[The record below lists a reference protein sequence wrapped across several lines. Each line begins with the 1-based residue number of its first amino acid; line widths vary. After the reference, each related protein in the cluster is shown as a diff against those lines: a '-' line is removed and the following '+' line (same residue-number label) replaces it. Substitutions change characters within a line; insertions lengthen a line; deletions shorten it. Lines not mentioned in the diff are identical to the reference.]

1 MSEDKREDKQEQP
14 AEAEAEAEAKSA
26 TPAKVKERGNRK
38 TLVGVVVSDRM
49 SKTRMV
55 AVQRQEMHRRYKKFV
70 KRDTKYAAHDED
82 NATKNGDKVVI
93 QETRPMSKRKRWRIV
108 KKLA

>member
-1 MSEDKREDKQEQP
+1 MSEDKQEQQP
-14 AEAEAEAEAKSA
+14 AEAESSEAPEATA
-26 TPAKVKERGNRK
+26 TSPKPAERGNRK
-38 TLVGVVVSDRM
+38 TLVGVVVSDSM

-55 AVQRQEMHRRYKKFV
+55 AVQRKEMHRRYKKFV
-70 KRDTKYAAHDED
+70 KRDSKYAAHDED
-82 NATKNGDKVVI
+82 NATKNGDKVLI